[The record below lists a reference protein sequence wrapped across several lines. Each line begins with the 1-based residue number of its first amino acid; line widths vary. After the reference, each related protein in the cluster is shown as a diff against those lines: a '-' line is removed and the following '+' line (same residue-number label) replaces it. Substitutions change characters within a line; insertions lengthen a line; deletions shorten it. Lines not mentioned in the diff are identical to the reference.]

1 MNNTEDTLQELAK
14 FITVHGINIVKSAVD
29 NKLTVSIYHK
39 HGLYDDYE
47 FAEDITGEQIVNR
60 EYTKL

>member
-1 MNNTEDTLQELAK
+1 MLSTEDVLRELAK
-14 FITVHGINIVKSAVD
+14 FMFVHGISFVKSSID
-29 NKLTVSIYHK
+29 NKLTVSIYNK

-47 FAEDITGEQIVNR
+47 FSEDITKGRIVNK